1 MRTYIIKRLLLSIP
15 LILTMSFIVFVFI
28 KMSPGDYFQEFEKDP
43 KQDRRII
50 ERQKR
55 EFGYYKPVVIQYL
68 YWLRGIMFDVKLT
81 HDRKY
86 IADFEE
92 REIDESYEPES
103 TALVKY
109 EQDRP
114 DKGYYAQIQF
124 SGHESEYYRI
134 NRFNNP
140 NLVKR
145 GFWNLWDKEKF
156 LAVEFDIENLGD
168 KPLPINITFISKDE
182 ETGEEKEV
190 SYKKVLG
197 LRKTSILY
205 AIGKYITLIGGIVS
219 VAILIG
225 ILFHRGFKIP
235 IFMKS
240 GALVVGFFVLYA
252 ALIIVSDYDH
262 QYSVEFSDLESR
274 GLNLSNIS
282 GLEISSEEE
291 GTILLDNFRLVEKE
305 APRMI
310 GLPNFGRSFAT
321 RQPVFKMVWPRML
334 NTMKLSFFAIL
345 FIWLVAIPIGI
356 YCAVNQYSI
365 GDSIFAFFSFIGMSI
380 PNFFFALLILY
391 TLSLAL
397 DIGPESP
404 FYFLNNLFPMGGL
417 TRTDFSE
424 LTWYGKIFDQVHH
437 LILPVI
443 MTTLAGLAGLQRQM
457 RGNLLEEL
465 RQLYVTTARSKGL
478 PENKVI
484 YKHALRNAINP
495 MITYLGYFFRAIV
508 GSSALVEIVFAY
520 PGVGRLMLE
529 AVLAKDLYVVMGNMM
544 LGGVLLILG
553 NLMADILLSL
563 VDPRIRYD

>member
-15 LILTMSFIVFVFI
+15 LILMMSFIVFVFI
-28 KMSPGDYFQEFEKDP
+28 KMSPGDYFAEFEKDP

-55 EFGYYKPVVIQYL
+55 ELGHYKPVVIQYL
-68 YWLRGIMFDVKLT
+68 YWLRGIMLDVRLT

-92 REIDESYEPES
+92 RDIDESYEPET

-109 EQDRP
+109 ERDRP
-114 DKGYYAQIQF
+114 DKGYYAQIRF
-124 SGHESEYYRI
+124 SGKEDEYYRI

-140 NLVKR
+140 NLVER
-145 GFWNLWDKEKF
+145 GFWNLWDKENF
-156 LAVEFDIENLGD
+156 STVEFDIENLGD
-168 KPLPINITFISKDE
+168 KPLPVTVTFMCRDE
-182 ETGEEKEV
+182 KTGEETEV
-190 SYKKVLG
+190 SYDKTLG
-197 LRKTSILY
+197 LRKRSFLY
-205 AIGKYITLIGGIVS
+205 SFGKYVTLIGGITAFV
-219 VAILIG
+219 VLIG
-225 ILFHRGFKIP
+225 VLLHGGFKISVLLKGLAATAGLF
-235 IFMKS
+235 ILYVIL
-240 GALVVGFFVLYA
+240 LV
-252 ALIIVSDYDH
+252 VSDYDH
-262 QYSVEFSDLESR
+262 QFRVGFSDLESK
-274 GLNLSNIS
+274 GLDLSNVS
-282 GLEISSEEE
+282 GFKVSCEEK

-310 GLPNFGRSFAT
+310 GPPNFGRSFAT
-321 RQPVFKMVWPRML
+321 RQPVFKMVWPRMF

-345 FIWLVAIPIGI
+345 FTWLVAIPIGI
-356 YCAVNQYSI
+356 YCAVHQYSI

-391 TLSLAL
+391 ILSLAL
-397 DIGPESP
+397 DIGPDSP

-417 TRTDFSE
+417 TRTDYSE
-424 LTWYGKIFDQVHH
+424 LTWHGKFFDQVHH

-495 MITYLGYFFRAIV
+495 MVTYLGYFFRAVIS
-508 GSSALVEIVFAY
+508 SSALVEIVFAY

-544 LGGVLLILG
+544 LGGVLLIVG
-553 NLMADILLSL
+553 NLVADILLSL